1 LTGNRKFDVT
11 LSDEAID
18 LTKARRIEAHAPSP
32 HVLLGRPQQL
42 GNGGQEQARGRER
55 NPSLS

>member
-1 LTGNRKFDVT
+1 VT

-18 LTKARRIEAHAPSP
+18 LTKARRIEAHAPPP
-32 HVLLGRPQQL
+32 HVPLGRPQQI
-42 GNGGQEQARGRER
+42 GNGALEQARSRER